1 MLAFMLCISF
11 ALTVQGYEAET
22 LWMQVVCLSELLI
35 LGRHLFVKLG
45 DEQLID
51 RLIDWLVEN

>member
-1 MLAFMLCISF
+1 MLAFMLCLF
-11 ALTVQGYEAET
+11 CAMAVQGYEAET

-35 LGRHLFVKLG
+35 LGRHLFVRLG

-51 RLIDWLVEN
+51 

>member
-1 MLAFMLCISF
+1 MVAFMLCLSF

-22 LWMQVVCLSELLI
+22 LWMQVVCLSEVLI
-35 LGRHLFVKLG
+35 LGRHFFVRMG

-51 RLIDWLVEN
+51 